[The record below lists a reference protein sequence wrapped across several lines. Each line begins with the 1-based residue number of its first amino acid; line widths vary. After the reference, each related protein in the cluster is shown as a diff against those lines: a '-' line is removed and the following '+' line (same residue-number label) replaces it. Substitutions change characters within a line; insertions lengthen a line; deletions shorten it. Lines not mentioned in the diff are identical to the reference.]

1 MIGMSFLLKLFNSV
15 ITVQQVINK
24 KIVKKYAA
32 RKLIDE
38 EYESKI
44 KKIDEL
50 LKKREVIRTEKL
62 PEMLNESNM
71 VEKENFISRKTM
83 ENNFQSN
90 TIYYNNEKI
99 IDFSKI
105 SKIILQRKKKVD
117 SREDDLFEEIYGKFG
132 ENYVLLVG
140 EYTQTLLKMDRC
152 GKRNFMTLSLF
163 GASIGIFITLIV
175 PIFWI

>member
-1 MIGMSFLLKLFNSV
+1 MPFLIKLDNSV
-15 ITVQQVINK
+15 ITVQQVLNK

-44 KKIDEL
+44 KRIDEL
-50 LKKREVIRTEKL
+50 LKKREVKRTENL
-62 PEMLNESNM
+62 SETINEENM
-71 VEKENFISRKTM
+71 GLKENFISRKTM
-83 ENNFQSN
+83 EHIVQSKAINDNNG
-90 TIYYNNEKI
+90 KI

-105 SKIILQRKKKVD
+105 SKNIIQRKKKVD
-117 SREDDLFEEIYGKFG
+117 IIEDDLFEEIYGKFG
-132 ENYVLLVG
+132 EDYALLVW
-140 EYTQTLLKMDRC
+140 EYTQTLLKMNGYR
-152 GKRNFMTLSLF
+152 KRNFMALSLF

>member
-1 MIGMSFLLKLFNSV
+1 MS
-15 ITVQQVINK
+15 
-24 KIVKKYAA
+24 KKYAA

-50 LKKREVIRTEKL
+50 LKKREESGTGKL
-62 PEMLNESNM
+62 SEILNESN
-71 VEKENFISRKTM
+71 ENGKENLISRKTM
-83 ENNFQSN
+83 ENTRQSN
-90 TIYYNNEKI
+90 AINHNKGKI

-105 SKIILQRKKKVD
+105 SQILIRRKKKVG

-132 ENYVLLVG
+132 EDYAALVE
-140 EYTQTLLKMDRC
+140 EYTQTLLKMEGHR
-152 GKRNFMTLSLF
+152 KRDFMALSLF

-175 PIFWI
+175 PIFWV